1 MSRPKWMF
9 FVRELDA
16 YPTGRKRIFLLF
28 VVILANFVANYESQM
43 APVLSLILK
52 DIGISNP
59 EYGLIVS
66 LSVVAAAFGALLGGP
81 LSDRYGRTLILVPG
95 LLLTVL
101 CVFGM
106 IFVNSFGSLLF
117 MRVVLNFI
125 ERGFIGATAGLVRDF
140 SPRMGRALSFGFWSY
155 GTSGSNFFAALVAGY
170 TLPYFG
176 TWQSQFYIAGFL
188 SLIVAIFV
196 MFTIHD
202 LSPRLREKVILN
214 SATAEEVNKPNAQP
228 EFERKATKTT
238 SQAIS
243 GKVEDATSSHAMT
256 PMQTLRLAMKQKHIW
271 ALAIGC
277 TFFLMLYL
285 TLASYGPLILVQ
297 AFGYTP
303 ARAAFVS
310 QFFWL
315 FSLVTLIVSGYISDK
330 LQLRK
335 VISLIGVLGMIAVM
349 SIWIL
354 TMHNPVSEM
363 TMILLIS
370 LMGGCLGFAY
380 SPWMALYS
388 ENLEDLHGGIQ
399 ASGWAVW
406 SFVLRIYAII
416 SAIPLNLIAV
426 RYGWDTWL
434 WITLIGAIIYIPLL
448 CLGKGPWFK
457 RPLSGRIPTA
467 VDS

>member
-16 YPTGRKRIFLLF
+16 YPTGRRRIFLLF

-59 EYGLIVS
+59 DYGLIVS

-106 IFVNSFGSLLF
+106 IFVDSFESLLF
-117 MRVVLNFI
+117 MRVLLNFI
-125 ERGFIGATAGLVRDF
+125 EGGFIGATAGLVRDF

-155 GTSGSNFFAALVAGY
+155 GTSGSNFFAAFIAGY

-202 LSPRLREKVILN
+202 LSPRLREKVIQS
-214 SATAEEVNKPNAQP
+214 SAAAVEVNQAAARPAA
-228 EFERKATKTT
+228 RKQEST
-238 SQAIS
+238 SAGS
-243 GKVEDATSSHAMT
+243 GASEANSMT

-349 SIWIL
+349 SIWIM
-354 TMHNPVSEM
+354 TIHNPVSEA

-370 LMGGCLGFAY
+370 LMGGFLGFAY

-426 RYGWDTWL
+426 RYGWDMWL
-434 WITLIGAIIYIPLL
+434 WITMIGAIVYIPLL

-457 RPLSGRIPTA
+457 RPMPSSSVPTA
-467 VDS
+467 MDT

>member
-1 MSRPKWMF
+1 MRGPKWMF

-16 YPTGRKRIFLLF
+16 YPTGKRRVFLLF
-28 VVILANFVANYESQM
+28 VVILANFVANYESQI

-81 LSDRYGRTLILVPG
+81 LSDRYGRTLILV
-95 LLLTVL
+95 
-101 CVFGM
+101 
-106 IFVNSFGSLLF
+106 
-117 MRVVLNFI
+117 
-125 ERGFIGATAGLVRDF
+125 
-140 SPRMGRALSFGFWSY
+140 
-155 GTSGSNFFAALVAGY
+155 
-170 TLPYFG
+170 
-176 TWQSQFYIAGFL
+176 
-188 SLIVAIFV
+188 
-196 MFTIHD
+196 
-202 LSPRLREKVILN
+202 
-214 SATAEEVNKPNAQP
+214 
-228 EFERKATKTT
+228 
-238 SQAIS
+238 
-243 GKVEDATSSHAMT
+243 
-256 PMQTLRLAMKQKHIW
+256 
-271 ALAIGC
+271 
-277 TFFLMLYL
+277 
-285 TLASYGPLILVQ
+285 Q

-335 VISLIGVLGMIAVM
+335 LMSLIGVIGMIVVM
-349 SIWIL
+349 SIWIM
-354 TMHNPVSEM
+354 TIHSPISESS
-363 TMILLIS
+363 MIFLIS
-370 LMGGCLGFAY
+370 LMGGSLGFAY

-388 ENLEDLHGGIQ
+388 ENLEDIHGGIQ

-434 WITLIGAIIYIPLL
+434 WITMMGAILYIPLL
-448 CLGKGPWFK
+448 CMGKGPWFK
-457 RPLSGRIPTA
+457 RPLTKTVPTA
-467 VDS
+467 IDS

>member
-1 MSRPKWMF
+1 MRRPKWMF

-16 YPTGRKRIFLLF
+16 YPTGKRRVFLLF
-28 VVILANFVANYESQM
+28 VVILANFVANYESQI
-43 APVLSLILK
+43 APVLSLLLK

-106 IFVNSFGSLLF
+106 AFVHSFGSLLF
-117 MRVVLNFI
+117 MRLLLNFI
-125 ERGFIGATAGLVRDF
+125 EGGFIGATAGLVRDF

-155 GTSGSNFFAALVAGY
+155 GTSGSNFFAALIAGY

-188 SLIVAIFV
+188 SLIVAVFV
-196 MFTIHD
+196 LFTIHD
-202 LSPRLREKVILN
+202 LSPRLREKVIES
-214 SATAEEVNKPNAQP
+214 SATVEQVNEEGVHR
-228 EFERKATKTT
+228 ERVSA
-238 SQAIS
+238 
-243 GKVEDATSSHAMT
+243 SSVDESTGSSDAMT
-256 PMQTLRLAMKQKHIW
+256 PLQNLRLAMKQKHIW

-335 VISLIGVLGMIAVM
+335 LMSLIGVIGMIVVM
-349 SIWIL
+349 SIWIM
-354 TMHNPVSEM
+354 TIHSPISESS
-363 TMILLIS
+363 MIFLIS
-370 LMGGCLGFAY
+370 LMGGSLGFAY

-388 ENLEDLHGGIQ
+388 ENLEDIHGGIQ

-434 WITLIGAIIYIPLL
+434 WITMMGAILYIPLL
-448 CLGKGPWFK
+448 CMGKGPWFK
-457 RPLSGRIPTA
+457 RPLTKSVPTA
-467 VDS
+467 IDS

>member
-1 MSRPKWMF
+1 MRRPKWMF

-16 YPTGRKRIFLLF
+16 YPTGKRRVFLLF
-28 VVILANFVANYESQM
+28 VVILANFVANYESQI

-106 IFVNSFGSLLF
+106 AFVHSFGSLLF
-117 MRVVLNFI
+117 MRLLLNFI
-125 ERGFIGATAGLVRDF
+125 EGGFIGATAGLVRDF

-155 GTSGSNFFAALVAGY
+155 GTSGSNFFAALIAGY

-188 SLIVAIFV
+188 SLIVAVFV
-196 MFTIHD
+196 LFTIHD
-202 LSPRLREKVILN
+202 LSPRLREKVIES
-214 SATAEEVNKPNAQP
+214 SATVEQVNEEGVHR
-228 EFERKATKTT
+228 ERA
-238 SQAIS
+238 SASAIDGS
-243 GKVEDATSSHAMT
+243 IERADAMT
-256 PMQTLRLAMKQKHIW
+256 PMQSLRLAMKQKHIW

-315 FSLVTLIVSGYISDK
+315 FSLVTLLVSGYISDK

-335 VISLIGVLGMIAVM
+335 LMSLIGVIGMIVVM
-349 SIWIL
+349 GIWIM
-354 TMHNPVSEM
+354 TIHSPISESS
-363 TMILLIS
+363 MIFLIS

-388 ENLEDLHGGIQ
+388 ENLEDIHGGIQ

-434 WITLIGAIIYIPLL
+434 WITMMGAILYIPLL
-448 CLGKGPWFK
+448 CMGKGPWFK
-457 RPLSGRIPTA
+457 RPLTKSVPTA
-467 VDS
+467 IDS

>member
-16 YPTGRKRIFLLF
+16 YPTGRRRIFLLF

-52 DIGISNP
+52 DIGITNP
-59 EYGLIVS
+59 DYGLIVS

-106 IFVNSFGSLLF
+106 IFVDSFESLLF
-117 MRVVLNFI
+117 MRVLLNFI
-125 ERGFIGATAGLVRDF
+125 EGGFIGATAGLVRDF

-155 GTSGSNFFAALVAGY
+155 GTSGSNFFAAFIAGY

-202 LSPRLREKVILN
+202 LSPRLREKVIQS
-214 SATAEEVNKPNAQP
+214 SAAAVEVNQEAARP
-228 EFERKATKTT
+228 
-238 SQAIS
+238 
-243 GKVEDATSSHAMT
+243 DARNQESMSAGREASEANSMT

-349 SIWIL
+349 SIWIM
-354 TMHNPVSEM
+354 TMHTSVSEA

-370 LMGGCLGFAY
+370 LMGGFLGFAY

-416 SAIPLNLIAV
+416 SAVPLNLIAV
-426 RYGWDTWL
+426 RYGWDMWL
-434 WITLIGAIIYIPLL
+434 WITMIGAIVYIPLL
-448 CLGKGPWFK
+448 CLGKGPWFR
-457 RPLSGRIPTA
+457 RPMSGSSVPTA
-467 VDS
+467 MDS

>member
-1 MSRPKWMF
+1 MGRAKWMF
-9 FVRELDA
+9 FIRELDA

-28 VVILANFVANYESQM
+28 VVILANFVANYEGQI

-52 DIGISNP
+52 DIGLSNP

-66 LSVVAAAFGALLGGP
+66 LSVLASAFGALLGGP

-95 LLLTVL
+95 LLLTVV

-106 IFVNSFGSLLF
+106 AFVHSFGSLLF

-125 ERGFIGATAGLVRDF
+125 EGGFIGATAGLVRDF
-140 SPRMGRALSFGFWSY
+140 SPRMGRAMSFGFWSY
-155 GTSGSNFFAALVAGY
+155 GTAGSNFFAAFVAGY

-188 SLIVAIFV
+188 SLVVALFV

-202 LSPRLREKVILN
+202 LSPRLREQVIH
-214 SATAEEVNKPNAQP
+214 SSQTAQLVNEGESRAQEIPRAGADDHSLPKSSKADSPNP
-228 EFERKATKTT
+228 E
-238 SQAIS
+238 
-243 GKVEDATSSHAMT
+243 MT
-256 PMQTLRLAMKQKHIW
+256 PMETLRMAMRHGHIW
-271 ALAIGC
+271 ALAVGC
-277 TFFLMLYL
+277 TLFLMLYL
-285 TLASYGPLILVQ
+285 TLAAYGPLILVQ

-303 ARAAFVS
+303 AKAAFLS

-315 FSLVTLIVSGYISDK
+315 FSLVTLIVSGYISDR

-335 VISLIGVLGMIAVM
+335 LISLIGVLGMIAVM
-349 SIWIL
+349 SVWIGSV
-354 TMHNPVSEM
+354 HQPVSEGK
-363 TMILLIS
+363 MILLIS
-370 LMGGCLGFAY
+370 LMGGFLGFAY

-399 ASGWAVW
+399 ASGWAIW
-406 SFVLRIYAII
+406 SFVLRIYSIL
-416 SAIPLNLIAV
+416 SAVPLNLIAV
-426 RYGWDTWL
+426 RYGWDLWL
-434 WITLIGAIIYIPLL
+434 WITMIGAILYIPLL
-448 CLGKGPWFK
+448 CMGKGPWFR
-457 RPLSGRIPTA
+457 RPVSKAAATA

>member
-1 MSRPKWMF
+1 MRRPKWMF

-16 YPTGRKRIFLLF
+16 YPTGKRRVFLLF
-28 VVILANFVANYESQM
+28 VVILANFVANYESQI

-106 IFVNSFGSLLF
+106 AFVHSFGSLLF
-117 MRVVLNFI
+117 MRLLLNFI
-125 ERGFIGATAGLVRDF
+125 EGGFIGATAGLVRDF

-155 GTSGSNFFAALVAGY
+155 GTSGSNFFAALIAGY

-188 SLIVAIFV
+188 SLIVAVFV
-196 MFTIHD
+196 LFTIHD
-202 LSPRLREKVILN
+202 LSPRLREKVIES
-214 SATAEEVNKPNAQP
+214 SATVEQVNEEGVH
-228 EFERKATKTT
+228 RKRVSA
-238 SQAIS
+238 
-243 GKVEDATSSHAMT
+243 SSVDGSTGSSDAMT
-256 PMQTLRLAMKQKHIW
+256 PLQNLRLAMKQKHIW

-335 VISLIGVLGMIAVM
+335 LMSLIGVIGMIVVM
-349 SIWIL
+349 SIWIM
-354 TMHNPVSEM
+354 TIHSPISESS
-363 TMILLIS
+363 MIFLIS
-370 LMGGCLGFAY
+370 LMGGSLGFAY

-388 ENLEDLHGGIQ
+388 ENLEDIHGGIQ

-434 WITLIGAIIYIPLL
+434 WITMMGAILYIPLL
-448 CLGKGPWFK
+448 CMGKGPWFK
-457 RPLSGRIPTA
+457 RPLTKSAPTA
-467 VDS
+467 IDS

>member
-1 MSRPKWMF
+1 MRRPKWMF

-16 YPTGRKRIFLLF
+16 YPTGKRRVFLLF
-28 VVILANFVANYESQM
+28 VVILANFVANYESQI

-106 IFVNSFGSLLF
+106 AFVHSFGSLLF
-117 MRVVLNFI
+117 MRLLLNFI
-125 ERGFIGATAGLVRDF
+125 EGGFIGATAGLVRDF

-155 GTSGSNFFAALVAGY
+155 GTSGSNFFAALIAGY

-188 SLIVAIFV
+188 SLIVAVFV
-196 MFTIHD
+196 LFTIHD
-202 LSPRLREKVILN
+202 LSPRLREKVIES
-214 SATAEEVNKPNAQP
+214 SATVEQVNG
-228 EFERKATKTT
+228 EGVHRERAFASSIDGSTER
-238 SQAIS
+238 
-243 GKVEDATSSHAMT
+243 EDAMT
-256 PMQTLRLAMKQKHIW
+256 PLQNLRLAMKQKHIW

-335 VISLIGVLGMIAVM
+335 LMSLIGVIGMIVVM
-349 SIWIL
+349 GIWIM
-354 TMHNPVSEM
+354 TIHRPISESS
-363 TMILLIS
+363 MIFLIS
-370 LMGGCLGFAY
+370 LMGGSLGFAY

-388 ENLEDLHGGIQ
+388 ENLEDIHGGIQ

-434 WITLIGAIIYIPLL
+434 WITMMGAILYIPLL
-448 CLGKGPWFK
+448 CMGKGPWFK
-457 RPLSGRIPTA
+457 RPLTKSVPTA
-467 VDS
+467 IDS